1 MDLIVMLSIININNG
16 IFMKNWYLY
25 LIMMLLLASCSEQQ
39 VMEETLSS
47 QKLTEQKG
55 MTVTPQDSIMSL
67 LYQARWGDGSAY
79 LKLADCYRDGIGVKK
94 DFFGMITMA
103 HMAEWR
109 GAINRMDD
117 YIYGLPDGHEYKT
130 LFLLMDGY
138 KSYIQ
143 EGTDSVEHMLC
154 NNDSPE
160 AKTLLGIITIDKG
173 DTISGMNMVKDA
185 AEQGCS
191 LAELLLTIPD
201 WKGRLR
207 ADATKLAIIAHRVPL
222 ANLILGDLYYEPDEN
237 GKSNKQLAVEYYM
250 KAEEHAVLGRHGA
263 ERVLDYYRNGG
274 NIQLTEDDIK
284 RLELIVQPKG
294 VETE

>member
-1 MDLIVMLSIININNG
+1 MQYINNG
-16 IFMKNWYLY
+16 IFMKNWCLY
-25 LIMMLLLASCSEQQ
+25 LIMILLLASCSEQQ

-55 MTVTPQDSIMSL
+55 MTVTPQDSIKSL

-143 EGTDSVEHMLC
+143 EGTDSVEHVLS
-154 NNDSPE
+154 NNGSPE
-160 AKTLLGIITIDKG
+160 AKTLLGIITLDKG

-207 ADATKLAIIAHRVPL
+207 ADATKLGIIAHRVPL
-222 ANLILGDLYYEPDEN
+222 AYLILGDLYYEPDDN

-250 KAEEHAVLGRHGA
+250 KAEEHAVLDRHGA

-274 NIQLTEDDIK
+274 IVQLTEDDIK

-294 VETE
+294 AGME

>member
-1 MDLIVMLSIININNG
+1 
-16 IFMKNWYLY
+16 MKNWCLY
-25 LIMMLLLASCSEQQ
+25 LIMILLLASCSEQQ

-55 MTVTPQDSIMSL
+55 MTVTPQDSIKSL

-143 EGTDSVEHMLC
+143 EGTDSVEHVLS
-154 NNDSPE
+154 NNGSPE
-160 AKTLLGIITIDKG
+160 AKTLLGIITLDKG

-207 ADATKLAIIAHRVPL
+207 ADATKLGIIAHRVPL
-222 ANLILGDLYYEPDEN
+222 AYLILGDLYYEPDDN

-250 KAEEHAVLGRHGA
+250 KAEEHAVLDRHGA

-274 NIQLTEDDIK
+274 IVQLTEDDIK
-284 RLELIVQPKG
+284 RLELIVQPKD

>member
-1 MDLIVMLSIININNG
+1 
-16 IFMKNWYLY
+16 MKNWCLY
-25 LIMMLLLASCSEQQ
+25 LITMLLLASCSEQQ

-47 QKLTEQKG
+47 QKLTEQNG

-143 EGTDSVEHMLC
+143 ECTDSVEHVLS
-154 NNDSPE
+154 NNGSPE

-237 GKSNKQLAVEYYM
+237 GKSDKQLAVEYYM

-274 NIQLTEDDIK
+274 DIQLTEDDFK
-284 RLELIVQPKG
+284 RLEQIVQRKG
-294 VETE
+294 VMME